1 MRWSPWIPTLFT
13 LHSSQTPATSCGY
26 GCASQIHVIKIS
38 STCRRVSS
46 ASLCVTSPRI
56 RIASPGLGNGCRFR
70 NDCGIPR
77 KPPSLR
83 SSSLSNHLSGSTVF
97 NRMIAGNSPTLW
109 WLLFSWELPCDG
121 EISFPVDSSE
131 RGGHDSITVG
141 YIVPCIKN
149 SSVILSFFPN
159 KSPNS
164 WKTAIHLVPLI
175 FRFVSGSSTPFN
187 LWRNHALSLMHVT
200 GKWSLASNVAI
211 TLSPSLYRNK
221 PLSINTM

>member
-1 MRWSPWIPTLFT
+1 MVPVGSHIIFTRDRSESNGVLENALIILDPHTPHSSLFT
-13 LHSSQTPATSCGY
+13 NACHILSY
-26 GCASQIHVIKIS
+26 GFASQIHVTKIS
-38 STCRRVSS
+38 FTCRRVSS

-83 SSSLSNHLSGSTVF
+83 TSSLNNHLSGSTVF
-97 NRMIAGNSPTLW
+97 NRMIPGTSPTLW
-109 WLLFSWELPCDG
+109 WLLFFWELPHDG

-131 RGGHDSITVG
+131 RGGRDSIMLG
-141 YIVPCIKN
+141 YIVPCNKN

-159 KSPNS
+159 KLPNS
-164 WKTAIHLVPLI
+164 SKTAIHLVPII

-187 LWRNHALSLMHVT
+187 L
-200 GKWSLASNVAI
+200 
-211 TLSPSLYRNK
+211 
-221 PLSINTM
+221 